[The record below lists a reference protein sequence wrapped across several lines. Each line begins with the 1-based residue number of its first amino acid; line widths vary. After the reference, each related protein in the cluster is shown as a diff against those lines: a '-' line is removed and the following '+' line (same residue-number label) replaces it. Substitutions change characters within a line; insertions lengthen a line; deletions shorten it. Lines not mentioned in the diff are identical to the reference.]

1 MTSMGISSKI
11 TRYKMKEDILDHLE
25 KVREGCECYMY
36 RIDEEG
42 HCSEADNYVV
52 ALHFVDEYIKILK
65 EKA

>member
-1 MTSMGISSKI
+1 MS
-11 TRYKMKEDILDHLE
+11 EEILEHLE
-25 KVREGCECYMY
+25 KVYEGCQRYMY

-42 HCSEADNYVV
+42 HCAESDNYVV